1 MFDKEYLISSSVTFV
16 NTSCLISI
24 LQLNN
29 NMTDEG
35 QYGIVVNFSSQK
47 FKGYTRAPYN
57 FKLRKKYTVEI
68 VRALRLSDSTE
79 YKDSIQ
85 CTVNNGLI
93 FFIVVM
99 TNW

>member
-1 MFDKEYLISSSVTFV
+1 
-16 NTSCLISI
+16 
-24 LQLNN
+24 
-29 NMTDEG
+29 MTDEG

-68 VRALRLSDSTE
+68 VRALRLADSTE
-79 YKDSIQ
+79 YKDSVQ

-93 FFIVVM
+93 FFYSSNDELVGSCVMIVFKISS
-99 TNW
+99 